1 MLTDID
7 FYVNDYGGEVHA
19 SQGEKGLKKLLRRAE
34 RDVWCV
40 CSDEACGAFGG
51 KEIDG
56 GIAEILKTAVCVQA
70 DFLAEISGDDNI
82 GSDEND
88 AGNADSPNEN
98 TPNEGTLN
106 EGTGGED
113 MTGEC
118 AASQV
123 VSSVKLGDFSVNYDY
138 ISSSAK
144 SGGSE
149 KAESSG
155 SGKADSGS
163 SEKSGGE
170 SEKSEKES
178 GSAVIGCARGNVC
191 GEALLILDKGGV
203 LYRGGVRL

>member
-7 FYVNDYGGEVHA
+7 FYVNDYGGEAYA

-70 DFLAEISGDDNI
+70 DFLADSSG
-82 GSDEND
+82 DEND
-88 AGNADSPNEN
+88 VGNADSSNEN
-98 TPNEGTLN
+98 TSNEGASN
-106 EGTGGED
+106 ADTGGEN

-118 AASQV
+118 AAGQV

-144 SGGSE
+144 SG
-149 KAESSG
+149 
-155 SGKADSGS
+155 S
-163 SEKSGGE
+163 SEKSGGD
-170 SEKSEKES
+170 SEKCEKES
-178 GSAVIGCARGNVC
+178 SAAVIECARGNVC